1 MNTVKSLT
9 LSVNLDTFAKVLTG
23 IKKVEFVEISKYNV
37 HQHFH
42 YLYDG
47 KIYLTLKELSDSG
60 ELKKLDS
67 GYSSEF
73 LIDMVPIEYETLLL
87 VGIIDKNDLTDIE
100 KPFVRVQNTEAGKM
114 NKFDGF
120 GNKLTCK
127 YNGTIYIMYDI
138 YYKLGEVLEFGY
150 L

>member
-1 MNTVKSLT
+1 MSTVKSLT

-23 IKKVEFVEISKYNV
+23 IKKVEFVEISKFNV

-42 YLYDG
+42 YLYNG
-47 KIYLTLKELSDSG
+47 KRYLTLKELSDSG
-60 ELKKLDS
+60 ELKKLAS
-67 GYSSEF
+67 GFSSKF
-73 LIDMVPIEYETLLL
+73 FIDMVPIEYDTLLL
-87 VGIIDKNDLTDIE
+87 MGVIDKNAANAIQ
-100 KPFVRVQNTEAGKM
+100 KPFVRVRNAEAGKM
-114 NKFDGF
+114 NKFDEF

-127 YNGTIYIMYDI
+127 YNGTIYILYDI